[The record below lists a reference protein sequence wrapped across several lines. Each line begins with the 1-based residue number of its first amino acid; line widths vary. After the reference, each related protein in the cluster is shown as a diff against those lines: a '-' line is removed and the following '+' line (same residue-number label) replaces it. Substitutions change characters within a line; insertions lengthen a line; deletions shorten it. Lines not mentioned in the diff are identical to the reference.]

1 MRLIGL
7 ILSLAAITWVLYQ
20 VSGGDNAETVIPEG
34 HREALRKAEGV
45 EQTVMDAAQKQRE
58 ALEEQKY

>member
-20 VSGGDNAETVIPEG
+20 ASGGGDGDGAIPESYQQSM
-34 HREALRKAEGV
+34 EKAEDV
-45 EQTVMDAAQKQRE
+45 EKTVQDAVERQMQEIDRQAQ
-58 ALEEQKY
+58 